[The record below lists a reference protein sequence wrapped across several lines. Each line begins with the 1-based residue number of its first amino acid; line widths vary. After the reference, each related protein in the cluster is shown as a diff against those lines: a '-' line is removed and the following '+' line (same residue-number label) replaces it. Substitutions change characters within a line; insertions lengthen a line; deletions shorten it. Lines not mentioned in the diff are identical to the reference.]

1 MLLNKFKLS
10 FVPKIPLEKRGH
22 RSIALQI
29 LRPKNRGQTFHIF
42 YWSQKWGYYDVI
54 LFENAKFRSNKCKRI
69 VNLHLLTEFFSILKK
84 SQKQICFF
92 FLYKYFLQIHTAS
105 KLPHIFFQ
113 TCLPQNC
120 KAPIFVWLLRIS
132 V

>member
-69 VNLHLLTEFFSILKK
+69 VNLHLLTGIFFNSKKIAKKKFAFFSYTNT
-84 SQKQICFF
+84 F
-92 FLYKYFLQIHTAS
+92 
-105 KLPHIFFQ
+105 
-113 TCLPQNC
+113 
-120 KAPIFVWLLRIS
+120 
-132 V
+132 